1 MGQLPFAIPAVRLRH
16 TAAALLAGTILSAA
30 PAIAQT
36 TPAQAGTQTAP
47 TQAAADATPD
57 SKDIVVTAQRR
68 RESVQTV
75 AIAVTALSGDAL
87 NDKAVVR
94 QSDLQNASPGLSI
107 TKAGLTDSI
116 NIRGIGLASGS
127 PQVTNGVSTYLDGVF
142 QPPIVSGAQFYDM
155 AGVEVLRGPQ
165 GTLSGANSTGG
176 AIYMNTAKP
185 TLDKFSA
192 AGTIGYG
199 NYNNVNANVA
209 INLPLTDTLAV
220 RFAGLANTRDSY
232 YTDIG
237 PAHSTPDRLS
247 EHDARVQAL
256 WKSGKFQALGK
267 VELIDRNTG
276 GYAYRPIATTQFS
289 ADRAATATP
298 WTVDYDTNPS
308 NFERATM
315 TNLEMKYQFDSGLT
329 VLSRTAYLNK
339 RINNVYDVDGTS
351 LSSGTGVDGSSLAQ
365 LGQYQYVRERE
376 YSQEINLIS
385 PDSGA
390 FKYVVGAY
398 GQRNK
403 VNVRLVNTTNGATS
417 LYIEPDT
424 DKLLL
429 GVFGQASY
437 QLNDKF
443 QLEAGLRYS
452 HFHVDGTGGVYSPAR
467 TLLVPQTGT
476 EGDGRATGKITLNY
490 KPDSNNLIYVFVAR
504 GYKNGGINPPGG
516 TFAPETVMD
525 YEAGWKSTFLDRHIR
540 TQIGAFYNDYK
551 NFQEDIINQTSGSS
565 GVTNLA
571 SATIKG
577 FEASFQGH
585 VGGFSLDGGL
595 SFVDSSLSSFSL
607 INKWLVPSQ
616 YSGYPQCT
624 GSNAARCY
632 NYTPDITTS
641 SGGPNLFSPKWTWNL
656 GAQYKIEAGHDI
668 TVTPR
673 VNYAY
678 VGSQWAYVTYAAA
691 TDLINAHGL
700 VNASVALDTKL
711 NGNDLR
717 LEFYGTNLA
726 NSFYVAGQSGKNE
739 FYGAPREYGV
749 RFSVKL

>member
-1 MGQLPFAIPAVRLRH
+1 MGKPRH
-16 TAAALLAGTILSAA
+16 TYAWSRRGATALLATTILASHPAMAQDKAAA
-30 PAIAQT
+30 PA
-36 TPAQAGTQTAP
+36 
-47 TQAAADATPD
+47 ADAAPAD
-57 SKDIVVTAQRR
+57 SKEIVVTALRR
-68 RESVQTV
+68 RDNVQNIS
-75 AIAVTALSGDAL
+75 IAVTALSGDAL
-87 NDKAVVR
+87 TEKAVVR

-107 TKAGLTDSI
+107 VKAGLTDSI

-142 QPPIVSGAQFYDM
+142 QPPIASGGVFYDM

-176 AIYMNTAKP
+176 AIYMTTNKPVLGKFGGTAAI
-185 TLDKFSA
+185 S
-192 AGTIGYG
+192 YG
-199 NYNNVNANVA
+199 NYNNLNANVA
-209 INLPLTDTLAV
+209 LNVPITDTLAI

-232 YTDIG
+232 YKDLGT
-237 PAHSTPDRLS
+237 ARATPDRLS
-247 EHDARVQAL
+247 ERDARLQAL
-256 WKSGKFQALGK
+256 WKSGGFQATGK

-276 GYAYRPIATTQFS
+276 GYAYRPISTTQFS
-289 ADRAATATP
+289 AGRTTDP
-298 WTVDYDTNPS
+298 WTVAYDTNPS
-308 NFERATM
+308 NFERATL

-329 VLSRTAYLNK
+329 ILSRTAYLNK
-339 RINNVYDVDGTS
+339 RINNVYDVDGST
-351 LSSGTGVDGSSLAQ
+351 LAT
-365 LGQYQYVRERE
+365 LGQNQYVRERE
-376 YSQEINLIS
+376 YSQEINIIS
-385 PDSGA
+385 PDTGR
-390 FKYVVGAY
+390 FKYVVGGYA
-398 GQRNK
+398 QRNK
-403 VNVRLVNTTNGATS
+403 VNVRLANTTNGAVT

-424 DKLLL
+424 NKALV

-437 QLNDKF
+437 QLTDKL
-443 QLEAGLRYS
+443 QIEAGLRYS
-452 HFHVDGTGGVYSPAR
+452 HFHVDGSGAVYSAAR
-467 TLLVPQTGT
+467 AVLVPQTGS
-476 EGDGRATGKITLNY
+476 EGDGRATGKIALNY
-490 KPDSNNLIYVFVAR
+490 KPDANNLIYVFAAR

-525 YEAGWKSTFLDRHIR
+525 YEAGWKSTLFDRHLR
-540 TQIGAFYNDYK
+540 TQIGVFYNDYK
-551 NFQEDIINQTSGSS
+551 NFQEDIINQVSGSS

-585 VGGFSLDGGL
+585 VGALSVDGGL

-632 NYTPDITTS
+632 NYNPDITTS
-641 SGGPNLFSPKWTWNL
+641 SGGPNLFSPKWTWNI
-656 GAQYKIEAGHDI
+656 GAQYKIEAGHDV

-673 VNYAY
+673 LNYAY

-700 VNASVALDTKL
+700 L
-711 NGNDLR
+711 NGSIAVDKGDLR
-717 LEFYGTNLA
+717 FEVYGNNLA

-749 RFSVKL
+749 RFSTKF

>member
-1 MGQLPFAIPAVRLRH
+1 
-16 TAAALLAGTILSAA
+16 
-30 PAIAQT
+30 
-36 TPAQAGTQTAP
+36 
-47 TQAAADATPD
+47 
-57 SKDIVVTAQRR
+57 
-68 RESVQTV
+68 VQNIS
-75 AIAVTALSGDAL
+75 IAVTALSGDAL
-87 NDKAVVR
+87 TEKAVVR

-107 TKAGLTDSI
+107 VKAGLTDSI

-142 QPPIVSGAQFYDM
+142 QPPIASGGVFYDM

-176 AIYMNTAKP
+176 AIYMTTNKPVLGKFGGTAAI
-185 TLDKFSA
+185 S
-192 AGTIGYG
+192 YG
-199 NYNNVNANVA
+199 NYNNLNANVA
-209 INLPLTDTLAV
+209 LNVPITDTLAI

-232 YTDIG
+232 YKDLGT
-237 PAHSTPDRLS
+237 AHATPDRLS
-247 EHDARVQAL
+247 EHDARLQAL
-256 WKSGKFQALGK
+256 WKSGGFQATGK

-276 GYAYRPIATTQFS
+276 GYAYRPISTTQYS
-289 ADRAATATP
+289 AGRTTDP
-298 WTVDYDTNPS
+298 WTVAYDTNPS
-308 NFERATM
+308 NFERATL

-329 VLSRTAYLNK
+329 ILSRTAYLNK
-339 RINNVYDVDGTS
+339 RINNVYDVDGST
-351 LSSGTGVDGSSLAQ
+351 LAT
-365 LGQYQYVRERE
+365 LGQNQYVRERE
-376 YSQEINLIS
+376 YSQEINIIS
-385 PDSGA
+385 PDTGR
-390 FKYVVGAY
+390 FKYVVGGYA
-398 GQRNK
+398 QRNK
-403 VNVRLVNTTNGATS
+403 VNVRLANTTNGAVT

-424 DKLLL
+424 NKALV

-437 QLNDKF
+437 QLTDKL
-443 QLEAGLRYS
+443 QIEAGLRYS
-452 HFHVDGTGGVYSPAR
+452 HFHVDGSGAVYSAAR
-467 TLLVPQTGT
+467 AVLVPQTGS
-476 EGDGRATGKITLNY
+476 EGDGRATGKIALNY
-490 KPDSNNLIYVFVAR
+490 KPDANNLIYVFAAR

-525 YEAGWKSTFLDRHIR
+525 YEAGWKSTLFDRHLR
-540 TQIGAFYNDYK
+540 TQIGVFYNDYK
-551 NFQEDIINQTSGSS
+551 NFQEDIINQVSGSS

-585 VGGFSLDGGL
+585 VGALSVDGGL

-632 NYTPDITTS
+632 DYNPDITTS
-641 SGGPNLFSPKWTWNL
+641 SGGPNLFSPKWTWNI
-656 GAQYKIEAGHDI
+656 GAQYKIEAGHDV

-673 VNYAY
+673 LNYAY

-700 VNASVALDTKL
+700 L
-711 NGNDLR
+711 NGSIAIDKGDLR
-717 LEFYGTNLA
+717 FEVYGNNLA

-749 RFSVKL
+749 RFSTKF